1 MNEEFSGAYES
12 IMESLDTGTMYGEGI
27 LEQLEEFM
35 KSPNPQIYILNGI
48 LTEFLDVVEALQ
60 QVHGDLSE
68 IGGGE
73 EASEQLGML
82 ITKLSTTA
90 GN

>member
-27 LEQLEEFM
+27 LEQL
-35 KSPNPQIYILNGI
+35 
-48 LTEFLDVVEALQ
+48 
-60 QVHGDLSE
+60 
-68 IGGGE
+68 
-73 EASEQLGML
+73 GML
-82 ITKLSTTA
+82 IIKLSTTA